1 MSRLFYNFFV
11 LPLLFL
17 FAHVAALFDRKW
29 RAAITARY
37 KTVKRYKEWIEK
49 IPAERPVV
57 YFHAASMGEFEHIKP
72 LLQNLAS
79 EGRDNIEI
87 VVSFFSP
94 SAYDHVQSHKGVGL
108 FIYLPF
114 DFTFTWKKLFNARR
128 PDAIMIS
135 KHDVWPNMTHTARR
149 FNIKTFLV
157 NASLSEKSSRSGVP
171 SRWFLAPAYRNL
183 EKIYAISKQDAT
195 RFENL
200 FKCKNVIINGDT
212 KFDQVFERKKRAEQK
227 KRLDQSWED
236 ATVLLYGS
244 IWPQDGA
251 AVLPNL
257 EKFLSGSKKRRAIIV
272 PHQPKKEIIDQ
283 LTSHIKK
290 VKTGLFSENDFN
302 ASILIVDR
310 IGLLAELY
318 SYADIAYVGGS
329 FKQGVHNVMEPAV
342 YGIPVL
348 YGPVHKNAYE
358 AVELAEFGAGIVV
371 KDANGFY
378 ETVER
383 LATDSAHRKRIGEKA
398 AEFAQKHTGATRR
411 IMDDLKTLLKT
422 SG

>member
-11 LPLLFL
+11 LPLLCL
-17 FAHVAALFDRKW
+17 FAHVAAVFDRKW
-29 RAAITARY
+29 RAAISARY
-37 KTVKRYKEWIEK
+37 KTVKRYKEWVEK
-49 IPAERPVV
+49 IPRERSVV

-79 EGRDNIEI
+79 AGRGNVEI

-94 SAYDHVQSHKGVGL
+94 SAYDHVQSHEGVGL

-114 DFTFTWKKLFNARR
+114 DFTFTWKKLFNARK
-128 PDAIMIS
+128 PDAILIS

-149 FNIKTFLV
+149 YDIKAFLV
-157 NASLSEKSSRSGVP
+157 NASLSEKSSRGGAP

-183 EKIYAISKQDAT
+183 EKIYAISKQDAA

-200 FKCKNVIINGDT
+200 FNCKNVVINGDT
-212 KFDQVFERKKRAEQK
+212 KFDQVFERKKSAEQK
-227 KRLDQSWED
+227 KRLDQSWEE

-251 AVLPNL
+251 AVLPHL
-257 EKFLSGSKKRRAIIV
+257 EKFLNGSGKRRAIIV
-272 PHQPKKEIIDQ
+272 PHQPKNEIIDQ
-283 LTSHIKK
+283 LTTHIKK
-290 VKTGLFSENDFN
+290 TKTARFSENDFKT
-302 ASILIVDR
+302 SILIVDR

-329 FKQGVHNVMEPAV
+329 FRQGVHNVMEPAV

-358 AVELAEFGAGIVV
+358 AVELAEFGAGIVINN
-371 KDANGFY
+371 ANEFY
-378 ETVER
+378 ETAEK
-383 LATDSAHRKRIGEKA
+383 LATDSAYRKSIGEKA
-398 AEFAQKHTGATRR
+398 AAFAQKHTGATKRV
-411 IMDDLKTLLKT
+411 MDDLKTFLKT